1 VKLAGHYPYHLGLG
15 GGLKANLAV
24 GILSEASVEDT
35 VRHLIAKL
43 VGVAL
48 TD

>member
-1 VKLAGHYPYHLGLG
+1 MKLAGHYSYHLGLG

-35 VRHLIAKL
+35 IRNLIAKL
-43 VGVAL
+43 VWVAL